1 MNWANIA
8 WVVYL
13 LQWVLF
19 IVALFIVPP
28 NRKPGE
34 ATAWLMLIFLIPFLG
49 FLLYLLLGSPK
60 LSKQRRAMQGTMSE
74 TLTKATATLKQN
86 PEMASV
92 AALLD
97 PPIPE
102 RYQPIV
108 CLNHQLGSMN
118 AFGGNSVELL
128 PDYQGAVD
136 RIIQDIDNAQKYVHV
151 EYFMFADDTTGGPMI
166 DALIRAQER
175 GVKCR
180 VLIDDLGDTQF
191 KKPVV
196 TRLRAGNVETHL
208 MLPVIIVGKDWTRL
222 DLRNHR
228 KIVVVDGQI
237 GFTGSQNIID
247 RNYHKGANIKKG
259 LYYIELVARVTGPIV
274 GQLDA
279 AFRTDWYSE
288 TKVVLSRETA
298 PEVAFTPVKTGDVLC
313 QVLPSGPGFDT
324 ENNLK
329 LFVALFHAARQ
340 TITIANPYFVPDES
354 LMVAI
359 TSAAQRGVEVT
370 LIVSEVGDQFL
381 VYHAQRSFYEEL
393 LRAGVKIH
401 RYKSPVLLHSK
412 HLSIDDDIAVIGS
425 SNMDMRSF
433 QLDLEVTLICYD
445 KGVVSDMQA
454 IFADYLRHSA
464 PLRLNEWETR
474 PSRAKFFDNLAR
486 LTSSLQ

>member
-1 MNWANIA
+1 MNWATITS
-8 WVVYL
+8 VLYL
-13 LQWVLF
+13 LSWVLF
-19 IVALFIVPP
+19 IVALFIVPR

-34 ATAWLMLIFLIPFLG
+34 ATGWLMLIFLLPYLG
-49 FLLYLLLGSPK
+49 FILFLIFGSPK
-60 LSKQRRAMQGTMSE
+60 LSRYRRAMQRTMSE
-74 TLTKATATLKQN
+74 TLTKMVDFLKQQ

-92 AALLD
+92 ATLID

-108 CLNHQLGSMN
+108 CLNQHLGSMP
-118 AFGGNSVELL
+118 AFGGNTVELL
-128 PDYQGAVD
+128 PDYQGAID
-136 RIIQDIDNAQKYVHV
+136 RIIQEIDRAQKYVHV
-151 EYFMFADDTTGGPMI
+151 EYFMFADDQSGGPVI
-166 DALIRAQER
+166 DALIRAQGR

-196 TRLRAGNVETHL
+196 TRLREGKVEVHL
-208 MLPVIIVGKDWTRL
+208 MLPVAVFDKEWSRL

-228 KIVVVDGQI
+228 KIVVVDGQV

-247 RNYHKGANIKKG
+247 HDYHKSGNIKKG

-288 TKVVLSRETA
+288 TKVVLTRDTA
-298 PEVAFTPVKTGDVLC
+298 PEVAFAPVKTGEVLC
-313 QVLPSGPGFDT
+313 QVLPSGPGFEND
-324 ENNLK
+324 NNLK
-329 LFVALFHAARQ
+329 LFVALFHAARRQ
-340 TITIANPYFVPDES
+340 ITIANPYFVPDES

-370 LIVSEVGDQFL
+370 LIVSEIGDQFL
-381 VYHAQRSFYEEL
+381 VYHAQRSFYEQL
-393 LRAGVKIH
+393 LQAGVKIY
-401 RYKSPVLLHSK
+401 RYKSPVLLHAK

-425 SNMDMRSF
+425 SNMDLRSF

-445 KGVVSDMQA
+445 KGVVTDMQA
-454 IFADYLRHSA
+454 VFTDYLRHST
-464 PLRLNEWETR
+464 PLRLIEWETR
-474 PSRAKFFDNLAR
+474 PTSAKFFDNLAR
-486 LTSSLQ
+486 LTSALQ